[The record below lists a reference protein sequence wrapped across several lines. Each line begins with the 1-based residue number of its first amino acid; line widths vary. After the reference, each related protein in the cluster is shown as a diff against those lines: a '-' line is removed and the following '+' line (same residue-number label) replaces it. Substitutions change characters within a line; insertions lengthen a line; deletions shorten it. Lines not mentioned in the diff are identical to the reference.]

1 MGLAIWCGEGW
12 EGDGRGRIWGG
23 YEWIR
28 EGREKKDGNIERRGM
43 GREGA
48 GCVIISMRRQDEGV
62 PCRVK

>member
-1 MGLAIWCGEGW
+1 MRGVGLATWCGEGW

-28 EGREKKDGNIERRGM
+28 EGREKGM

-48 GCVIISMRRQDEGV
+48 GCVIISMKRQDGGV